1 MQNIVII
8 IGGPGSGKG
17 TIAELLMDGRRF
29 NYIET
34 GALFRSLGPDSDIAK
49 IMRGGGLI
57 PDEKI
62 FPLIKSCCAAYE
74 KSDIIFDGFPRNID
88 QAKWLLE
95 NFHGAVSAVYLKL
108 PQSVMIDRIKK
119 RLSGGSAL
127 ADDMNLE
134 TIRCRLDAFA
144 NQTLPA
150 IEFLRAAPSVQFL
163 EVDGTATPQKIADK
177 VKTYLDL
184 FNQA

>member
-1 MQNIVII
+1 MQNILII

-49 IMRGGGLI
+49 IMRCGGLI

-62 FPLIKSCCAAYE
+62 FPLIQSCCAEDE
-74 KSDIIFDGFPRNID
+74 KSDIIFYGFPRNVV

-95 NFHGAVSAVYLKL
+95 NFNGQISTIYLKISQ
-108 PQSVMIDRIKK
+108 PIMIDRIQK
-119 RLSGGSAL
+119 RLSGGSDR
-127 ADDMNLE
+127 ADDVNLE

-150 IEFLRAAPSVQFL
+150 IDFLRDKPRVQFL
-163 EVDGTATPQKIADK
+163 EVDGSDTPQKIADK
-177 VKTYLDL
+177 VRAHLVL
-184 FNQA
+184 FTQA